1 MAALGQAVAE
11 GESTSVEILNYKKD
25 GTPFWNWV
33 RIRPVPTSAT
43 FLPNDQNQR

>member
-1 MAALGQAVAE
+1 
-11 GESTSVEILNYKKD
+11 VEILNYKKD